1 MKRYLSIVLSLVV
14 CCLIVEAAVYTPQSV
29 PNPRN
34 VDAGAF
40 VSNPDGLLSSAET
53 AAIQRVAE
61 QLNHATG
68 VELVTVALGDI
79 GSADAFEFSLA
90 LFNKWGIGSSGKNTG
105 VLIFFALR
113 SRDIRIVTGGGVEG
127 VLPDAVC
134 SRILDDTMIP
144 LLAQGHYG
152 EGLLAGNKAI
162 ASRLTEQRALAEL
175 LLDYHPKPVTEEPWN
190 FLSICALLVALCALV
205 RYWTSPRCPHCK
217 QRGAHVRSKV
227 ITRATADTEGQGMRY
242 YDCPLC
248 GYRWEKPFTIPKTPP
263 PPSQNYSGGRHYG
276 GGYRGGGFSGGGS
289 FGGGVSFGGGAGGKF

>member
-14 CCLIVEAAVYTPQSV
+14 CCLTVQAAAYTPQSV

-79 GSADAFEFSLA
+79 GNADAFEFSLA

-127 VLPDAVC
+127 LLPDAVC
-134 SRILDDTMIP
+134 SRILEEDIIP
-144 LLAQGHYG
+144 VLKKGHYG

-162 ASRLTEQRALAEL
+162 ARRLTNQQAKEEL
-175 LLDYHPKPVTEEPWN
+175 LLGYKRKPVSESPWN
-190 FLSICALLVALCALV
+190 ILSICAIVLALIALFMDWIEQPCPNCGKKGSKFEMSRIDV
-205 RYWTSPRCPHCK
+205 EPTYVKAGKGTRFYTCPHCGHK
-217 QRGAHVRSKV
+217 WRQTYS
-227 ITRATADTEGQGMRY
+227 
-242 YDCPLC
+242 
-248 GYRWEKPFTIPKTPP
+248 IPKKERVV
-263 PPSQNYSGGRHYG
+263 YSSG
-276 GGYRGGGFSGGGS
+276 GGYKGGGGFSGGGS